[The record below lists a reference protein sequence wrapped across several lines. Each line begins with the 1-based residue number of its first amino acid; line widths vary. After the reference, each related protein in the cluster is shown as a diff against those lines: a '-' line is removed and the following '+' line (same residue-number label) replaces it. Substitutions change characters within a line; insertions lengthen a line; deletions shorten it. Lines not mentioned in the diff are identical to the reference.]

1 MCFKFILAKGSRE
14 KTSLVLSPLQIDD
27 ERAFELSFSENH
39 DST

>member
-14 KTSLVLSPLQIDD
+14 KASFVLSTLQIDD
-27 ERAFELSFSENH
+27 ERAFELGLSENH